1 MNRTTSRNGFIFV
14 AAMCLGLMVTFAR
27 GGSLDD
33 TGAPTDP
40 ASAMYT
46 ARDLYNRL
54 AFGTNAPKRAGAFTE
69 PAAGPT
75 SGIMPTT
82 DDIMARAP
90 ATNVDGAVDGAVLS
104 GKTFWG
110 LTQGAWGPRTGTIA
124 TVTLSPANDTVS
136 NGYYEATTLHAVDPD
151 LATNNIRSGVTIF
164 GFAGN
169 TNVVDTSSGNAMAG
183 DVKSGQVAWVQGVA
197 VTGTIA
203 TVTLSGTTT
212 NMAAGYYAATN
223 LAQVATDLATANI
236 KAGMTIF
243 GVAGKTEV
251 VDTTSGNAG
260 AGDVK
265 SGKVAWVQGA
275 AVTGT
280 IATVTL
286 SPNNDTVS
294 NGCYA
299 ATTLHAVDPDLVTN
313 NIRSG
318 ITIFGFAGNTNVV
331 DTSSGNA
338 MAGDVKSGQVAWVQG
353 AAVTGTIATVTLSG
367 TTTNMVAG
375 YYAATNLAQVA
386 TNLATANIKAGM
398 TIFGVTGKTEV
409 VDTTSGTAEAGDVIL
424 GQVAWVQG
432 AAVTGTIETVTL
444 SGTTTNMAAGYY
456 AATNLAQ
463 VATNMAAGNIK
474 KDINIFGVV
483 GAYEGIVTNVPV
495 PKTGQ
500 TTAYADYDDGWY
512 SATKG
517 QAWPNPRF
525 SPVGA
530 SGEETNQI
538 RDNLTGLIWA
548 RNANFAGEPK
558 KWQAALDCIAATNA
572 SATLYGGTNDWRLP
586 NMRELYS
593 LIHFG
598 INDPALCDTEGTA
611 QWTEGNPFTDVQSSE
626 YWTSSTF
633 AHMTNIN
640 WLVRLSDGQVS
651 RGSGVFNTFYVWPVR
666 GP

>member
-1 MNRTTSRNGFIFV
+1 MSKTTCRNGFIFV

-46 ARDLYNRL
+46 ARDIYNRL

-75 SGIMPTT
+75 SGTMPTM
-82 DDIMARAP
+82 DDIMAKTP

-110 LTQGAWGPRTGTIA
+110 LTQDAWGTRTGTIA

-169 TNVVDTSSGNAMAG
+169 TNVVN
-183 DVKSGQVAWVQGVA
+183 
-197 VTGTIA
+197 
-203 TVTLSGTTT
+203 
-212 NMAAGYYAATN
+212 
-223 LAQVATDLATANI
+223 
-236 KAGMTIF
+236 
-243 GVAGKTEV
+243 
-251 VDTTSGNAG
+251 
-260 AGDVK
+260 
-265 SGKVAWVQGA
+265 
-275 AVTGT
+275 
-280 IATVTL
+280 
-286 SPNNDTVS
+286 
-294 NGCYA
+294 
-299 ATTLHAVDPDLVTN
+299 
-313 NIRSG
+313 
-318 ITIFGFAGNTNVV
+318 
-331 DTSSGNA
+331 TSSGNA

-398 TIFGVTGKTEV
+398 TIFGVAGKTEVVDTTSGNAGAGDVMSDKKAYVAGALVTGTIATRTLSTTNDTVDAGYYAATTLHAVDPDLATNNIRSGVTIFGVTGKTEV
-409 VDTTSGTAEAGDVIL
+409 VDTTSGNAVASDVRS

-432 AAVTGTIETVTL
+432 VAVTGTIETVTL
-444 SGTTTNMAAGYY
+444 SGTTTNLAAGYY

-463 VATNMAAGNIK
+463 VATNLATANIKAGITIFGVLGSNAVVDTTSGNAEAGDVISGKVAWVQGAAVTGTITTVTLSGTTTNMATGYYAATNLAQVATNLAAGNIK
-474 KDINIFGVV
+474 KDINIFGVI
-483 GAYEGIVTNVPV
+483 GAYESITNARV

-500 TTAYADYDDGWY
+500 TISYTNYDDGWY
-512 SATKG
+512 STNKG
-517 QAWPNPRF
+517 QLWPHPRF

-530 SGEETNQI
+530 SGDETNQI

-611 QWTEGNPFTDVQSSE
+611 QWTEGNPFTDVQADQ
-626 YWTSSTF
+626 YWTSS
-633 AHMTNIN
+633 AYSPAVDDKWYVKM
-640 WLVRLSDGQVS
+640 SDGEVS
-651 RGSGVFNTFYVWPVR
+651 RTIYYGGAFYVWPVR